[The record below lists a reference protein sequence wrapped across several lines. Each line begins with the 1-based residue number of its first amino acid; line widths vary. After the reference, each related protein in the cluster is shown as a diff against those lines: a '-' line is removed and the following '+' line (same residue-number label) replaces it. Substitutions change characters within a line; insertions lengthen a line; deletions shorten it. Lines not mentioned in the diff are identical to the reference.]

1 MSKRPPEKR
10 LRIRRVDGIE
20 KGTCKMNSETYNYL
34 KITDKIEIIVAGKKK
49 IELNAFPFSDVPEN
63 EVWANPD
70 EMKLV
75 GIADN
80 TIATV
85 RAVMKK

>member
-10 LRIRRVDGIE
+10 LRIRRIDSIE

-34 KITDKIEIIVAGKKK
+34 KITDRIEIVIAGKKK
-49 IELNAFPFSDVPEN
+49 IELNAFPSSDIPEN
-63 EVWANPD
+63 EVWANSD
-70 EMKLV
+70 EMKIV